1 VKGGSPGRVGTADDP
16 SGFHLSKLLLSSSKF
31 TRVKAP
37 SFSIQGPT
45 SSLNRVLHSVGGQL
59 RRQILRQHLRETG
72 EKLVNIRIRE
82 QEGGNR
88 RRRKLAASSQRDS
101 RTLMENFT
109 CGGVYSEMISRQKI
123 QAQDWAIHTSQ

>member
-1 VKGGSPGRVGTADDP
+1 
-16 SGFHLSKLLLSSSKF
+16 
-31 TRVKAP
+31 
-37 SFSIQGPT
+37 
-45 SSLNRVLHSVGGQL
+45 VGGQL